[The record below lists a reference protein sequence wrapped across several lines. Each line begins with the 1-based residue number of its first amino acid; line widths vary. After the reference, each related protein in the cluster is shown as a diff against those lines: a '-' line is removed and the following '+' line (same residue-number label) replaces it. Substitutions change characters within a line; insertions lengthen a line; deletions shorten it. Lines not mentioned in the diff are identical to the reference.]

1 MKINNW
7 NRLRIVLLASTVCA
21 IGAATGDITQSE
33 REQALKYLAE
43 TRNGVI
49 DTVKGLSEAQ
59 LNFKPAPNRWSVAE
73 TLEHIALTEGLFVQ
87 SIRPQ
92 LENSPAS
99 PPKNNPKD
107 VDDMILTK
115 VPDRSTKFQ
124 APPPLVPTGRW
135 TSAVT
140 LEHFLANRD
149 QTISFLKSSSD
160 LREHR
165 VDHPVLGSLDGY
177 EWLLTIAA
185 HSDRHT
191 KQILEIKADPNFP
204 TR

>member
-1 MKINNW
+1 
-7 NRLRIVLLASTVCA
+7 
-21 IGAATGDITQSE
+21 
-33 REQALKYLAE
+33 
-43 TRNGVI
+43 
-49 DTVKGLSEAQ
+49 
-59 LNFKPAPNRWSVAE
+59 
-73 TLEHIALTEGLFVQ
+73 
-87 SIRPQ
+87 
-92 LENSPAS
+92 
-99 PPKNNPKD
+99 
-107 VDDMILTK
+107 
-115 VPDRSTKFQ
+115 
-124 APPPLVPTGRW
+124 
-135 TSAVT
+135 